1 MGGAAFGVDP
11 RQEHAR
17 LRLDRLA
24 ASPPQALI
32 IEGGRAEERA
42 AMALYFAARINC
54 KQAEPPCGVCPV
66 CSQILDR
73 VYLDLIWFDGLAG
86 SIKAEDVRNLRLL
99 AGEPPRGEG
108 MRAIIFSEAQW
119 LTDVAANALLK
130 TMEEPRP
137 GNCFMLLAPQRERLF
152 STLVSRSWVVTLA
165 WPDRTMPAPRFQ
177 AAPANG
183 ADGGD
188 GAEPQEN
195 VEEWTEALM
204 RFWTSGSGWFDLT
217 STKGRAS
224 RLLGQHVILA
234 LSRALA
240 EALSGRPQSGLADF
254 LAGRLGPEGLR
265 RFDILLAET
274 QEALINQVNP
284 ALALDWLATRVY
296 GFLRS

>member
-54 KQAEPPCGVCPV
+54 QEAGAPCGVCHV

-73 VYLDLIWFDGLAG
+73 VYLDLIYFDGLAG
-86 SIKAEDVRNLRLL
+86 SIKAEDVRELRLL
-99 AGEPPRGEG
+99 SGEPPRGAG
-108 MRAIIFSEAQW
+108 MRAVIFSEAQW

-152 STLVSRSWVVTLA
+152 PTLVSRSWVVTLA
-165 WPDRTMPAPRFQ
+165 WPDRTLPQPA
-177 AAPANG
+177 ALAPAG
-183 ADGGD
+183 EGD
-188 GAEPQEN
+188 GEPQEN

-204 RFWTSGSGWFDLT
+204 RFWTTGRGWFDLT
-217 STKGRAS
+217 STKGRAT

-254 LAGRLGPEGLR
+254 LGARLNAEGLR
-265 RFDILLAET
+265 RLDILLAET

-284 ALALDWLATRVY
+284 ALALDWLATRAY
-296 GFLRS
+296 CWLRP